1 MSARVIAVLTG
12 LLVAAVAVAAASATA
27 TVATTMEKY
36 AWQWPLTLARAD
48 SGIHQIELTPAI
60 YESITDP
67 QLADLAVLDAQGHAV
82 PASLQAPVGVQEGA
96 PRSVPLPWY
105 PAPATPSTAT
115 PPRWRIRAE
124 SAAGQGVQR
133 IETEVLDAPAGTTTA
148 TDILIDAR
156 PADARIQA
164 LELAWPGATDAI
176 DARYRLDG
184 SDDLDQ
190 WAPLREGR
198 LLDLD
203 NQGHRIRNQRI
214 DLDGIP
220 QHHYYRVRPL
230 DAGRWPAI
238 EAVQATLVPERAHAP
253 VQWRELTGTAVPAS
267 NGSIVE
273 FENPGRFPI
282 SLVDIR
288 VAANSTSD
296 WSLESRDHPDRSWQ
310 RRLPTQ
316 VYYQLTDAGESSRS
330 MPVELGAAHRD
341 RHWRL
346 VSTTVIRQ
354 APALHLGYR
363 AETLVF
369 LAQGEAP
376 FTLVAGSAAARR
388 PQAPVADVL
397 ASQRARHGADWTPP
411 SAAAGE
417 RVVRDGEAALQAPAV
432 KAKRDWQI
440 WLLWAV
446 LILGAALV
454 AGLALS
460 LLRRTGST

>member
-1 MSARVIAVLTG
+1 MRARVITVLSG
-12 LLVAAVAVAAASATA
+12 LLVTVASAASATSSTA
-27 TVATTMEKY
+27 EKY

-48 SGIHQIELTPAI
+48 SGIHQIELTPVV

-67 QLADLAVLDAQGHAV
+67 QLGDLAVLDAQGHAV
-82 PASLQAPVGVQEGA
+82 PASLQAPADVQAGA
-96 PRSVPLPWY
+96 PRSVSLPWY
-105 PAPATPSTAT
+105 PAPATASPTT

-133 IETEVLDAPAGTTTA
+133 IETEVLDTPAASTTA
-148 TDILIDAR
+148 ADILIDAR
-156 PADARIQA
+156 AAGARIQS
-164 LELAWPGATDAI
+164 LELAWPAATDAI

-184 SDDLDQ
+184 SDDLNQ
-190 WAPLREGR
+190 WTPLREGR

-220 QHHYYRVRPL
+220 GHAYYRVRPL
-230 DAGRWPAI
+230 DTGRWPVVD
-238 EAVQATLVPERAHAP
+238 AVQATLVAEQTRALA
-253 VQWRELTGTAVPAS
+253 QWRELTGTAAPA
-267 NGSIVE
+267 GSGSLVE

-282 SLVDIR
+282 SLVDIQ

-296 WSLESRDHPDRSWQ
+296 WSLESRDRSDVPWL
-310 RRLPTQ
+310 RRLPTR
-316 VYYQLTDAGESSRS
+316 VYYQLTDAGERS
-330 MPVELGAAHRD
+330 QSVPVDLGSAYRD

-346 VSTTVIRQ
+346 VSSTQVRQ
-354 APALHLGYR
+354 LPTLHLGYR
-363 AETLVF
+363 PETLVF

-376 FTLVAGSAAARR
+376 FTLVAGSASARR
-388 PQAPVADVL
+388 AQAPVADVL
-397 ASQRARHGADWTPP
+397 AGQRARHGAEWTPP
-411 SAAAGE
+411 LATPGE
-417 RVVRDGEAALQAPAV
+417 RAVRDGEAALQATDAEV
-432 KAKRDWQI
+432 ERDWRT

-460 LLRRTGST
+460 LLRRASTP